1 MWRLARLLLCKW
13 GGWGS
18 GKKDDDGKMRN
29 IYNVRAR
36 EIFRLWG
43 GGF

>member
-1 MWRLARLLLCKW
+1 MAVGALVALQV
-13 GGWGS
+13 GWVS
-18 GKKDDDGKMRN
+18 GKKDDDGKMMY

-36 EIFRLWG
+36 GIFRLWG